1 MGLPNLALPWLLET
15 TISAPWTLG
24 ESGVPDIGNEKMPSM
39 DALKVGKWVKDTN
52 RSLLAPSLDS
62 VSSMAVID
70 TLSSDLSS
78 PLSSP
83 STSPAS
89 SFGSSVTGSSSF
101 ASMLN
106 KGGNKSTFAAPMLS
120 PASSTDSLDFFGPAG
135 VTFLDRVFPTS
146 DMGRSAL
153 NVDSKLTGW
162 SLALVEGHDGS
173 RTVYAKGSNSVDVR
187 SRENVIA
194 LLDHADE
201 ELACDQVVVVLEK
214 KDSDLA
220 ETLHSLLYIGGSV
233 IPASA
238 GHSEAN
244 VLVGLEL

>member
-15 TISAPWTLG
+15 TISAPWTSG
-24 ESGVPDIGNEKMPSM
+24 ESGVPDIGNEKMPSIS
-39 DALKVGKWVKDTN
+39 ALKVGKWVKDTN

-70 TLSSDLSS
+70 TLSSDLSES
-78 PLSSP
+78 PLSTP

-89 SFGSSVTGSSSF
+89 SFGSSNTGSSF

-106 KGGNKSTFAAPMLS
+106 KAGKSSFAAPMLS

-146 DMGRSAL
+146 DLGRTAL

-162 SLALVEGHDGS
+162 SLALVEAQDGS
-173 RTVYAKGSNSVDVR
+173 RTVYAKANNSVDVR

-220 ETLHSLLYIGGSV
+220 QTLHSLLYIGGSV